1 MAGIHQILGENIKI
15 LRKEHEWSRNFL
27 ADKLDISV
35 SFLTMVEL
43 GQRGVSLALVEDIA
57 SVFRVPIPYLFTE
70 KNINKNDE
78 RIKPEQMKALESELK
93 NCINERITEFFETK
107 WKENS

>member
-1 MAGIHQILGENIKI
+1 MAGIHQVLGQNIKT
-15 LRKEHEWSRNFL
+15 LRKERCWSRNFL

-57 SVFRVPIPYLFTE
+57 SVFNVSIPYLFTE
-70 KNINKNDE
+70 KPEDKNE
-78 RIKPEQMKALESELK
+78 GKISAAQLKVLESELREK
-93 NCINERITEFFETK
+93 LNSNLTEFF
-107 WKENS
+107 NSKI